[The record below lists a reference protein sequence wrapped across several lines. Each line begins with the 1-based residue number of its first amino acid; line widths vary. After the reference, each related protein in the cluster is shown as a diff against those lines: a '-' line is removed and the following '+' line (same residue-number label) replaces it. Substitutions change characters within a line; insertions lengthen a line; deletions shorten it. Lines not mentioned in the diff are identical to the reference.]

1 MKEKL
6 KNLWTKFRG
15 EKISPV
21 LLILVVIN
29 TTAMLISNIIAAKTF
44 PLFTIPSAE
53 LTVVLPCAVI
63 IFPITYIASDVF
75 SEVYGYKWTRRTA
88 WISFLMNLVMVAFF
102 ELAII
107 MPGETDLSVLHS
119 TWFLLLASLIAY
131 MVGDFMNDL
140 VFVKMKKKH
149 GEKGFIWRAALS
161 SLVGEF
167 CDSLIYIPLGMAI
180 LPKLIL
186 GFPFMTWAQV
196 GLCIIIQPLFKV
208 CYELIVSPITYGLSK
223 KLKQIERDAG
233 NIYEL

>member
-6 KNLWTKFRG
+6 KNLWTKFKG

-88 WISFLMNLVMVAFF
+88 WISFIMNLIMVAFF
-102 ELAII
+102 ELAIV

-196 GLCIIIQPLFKV
+196 GLCVIIQPLFKV

>member
-1 MKEKL
+1 MKEKIKNWWGNL
-6 KNLWTKFRG
+6 KK
-15 EKISPV
+15 EKLSPA
-21 LLILVVIN
+21 LLILVVVN
-29 TTAMLISNIIAAKTF
+29 TVAMLISNIIAAKTF
-44 PLFTIPSAE
+44 PLFKIESAD

-88 WISFLMNLVMVAFF
+88 WISFTMNLVMVAFF

-107 MPGETDLSVLHS
+107 MPGTTDLSVLHS
-119 TWFLLLASLIAY
+119 TWFLLLASLVAY
-131 MVGDFMNDL
+131 MFGDFMNDI

-167 CDSLIYIPLGMAI
+167 CDSMTYIPLGMAI

-208 CYELIVSPITYGLSK
+208 CYELVVSPLTYGLSK
-223 KLKQIERDAG
+223 KLKQLERAAG
-233 NIYEL
+233 NSYEL

>member
-1 MKEKL
+1 MKEKI
-6 KNLWTKFRG
+6 KNLLIKFRG
-15 EKISPV
+15 EKLSPM
-21 LLILVVIN
+21 LLILVVVN
-29 TTAMLISNIIAAKTF
+29 TVAMLISNIIAAKTF
-44 PLFTIPSAE
+44 PLFTIQSAD

-88 WISFLMNLVMVAFF
+88 WISFIMNLIMVAFF
-102 ELAII
+102 ELAIV

-167 CDSLIYIPLGMAI
+167 CDSLIYIPLGMAL
-180 LPKLIL
+180 LPKWIL
-186 GFPFMTWAQV
+186 GFPFMTWPQV

-208 CYELIVSPITYGLSK
+208 CYELVVSPITYGLSK
-223 KLKQIERDAG
+223 KLKQLERDAG
-233 NIYEL
+233 NTYDL

>member
-1 MKEKL
+1 MKEKI
-6 KNLWTKFRG
+6 KNWWGGVKQ
-15 EKISPV
+15 EKVSPF
-21 LLILVVIN
+21 LLIMIVVN
-29 TTAMLISNIIAAKTF
+29 TVAMLIANIIAAKTF
-44 PLFTIPSAE
+44 PLFTIPGAD

-63 IFPITYIASDVF
+63 IFPVTYIASDVF

-88 WISFLMNLVMVAFF
+88 WISFIMNLIMVAFF
-102 ELAII
+102 ELAIV

-119 TWFLLLASLIAY
+119 TWFLLIASLVAY
-131 MVGDFMNDL
+131 MFGDFMNDV

-186 GFPFMTWAQV
+186 GFPFMTWPQV
-196 GLCIIIQPLFKV
+196 GLCVIIQPLFKV
-208 CYELIVSPITYGLSK
+208 CYELIVSPLTYWLSK
-223 KLKQIERDAG
+223 KLKQLEKDAG
-233 NIYEL
+233 NSYAL